1 MRILDVARTGDAK
14 AMAECCRNA
23 SQQNIVAA
31 LHTACLDGNATPTR
45 TILPHVNEVA
55 KRQAFMAASAKGHD
69 TVMQVLLPSLDKESL
84 ARMFL
89 AAGANGRIRTIELM
103 ILGGVAKITESQRGR
118 ALLSAAASGHVA
130 AVSMI
135 LPVVQDQRTRARAL
149 VSAAARGKVHVVRAM
164 QHNVTKEGLLDP
176 SVIGPL
182 HMPF

>member
-1 MRILDVARTGDAK
+1 MGTL
-14 AMAECCRNA
+14 
-23 SQQNIVAA
+23 
-31 LHTACLDGNATPTR
+31 LPTR

-84 ARMFL
+84 ARMFFSS
-89 AAGANGRIRTIELM
+89 GGKWTNTYHRINDF
-103 ILGGVAKITESQRGR
+103 GGVAKITESQRGR

-164 QHNVTKEGLLDP
+164 QHNVTKEGLRP
-176 SVIGPL
+176 QRNWTFTHAI
-182 HMPF
+182 F